1 VTTETK
7 QRLTIEE
14 YLALERASEE
24 RHDYLD
30 GEMLLMRGGNLHHSR
45 ISRNVFTS
53 LHSQLGDGDREV
65 FVNTMRVRTPTDL
78 FTYPDIIVTSRN
90 ARYDDDEFDTLLEPL
105 VIIEILSPRTE
116 AYDRTTKLP
125 HYRTIPSL
133 TEIALIT
140 QDRVHI
146 ERWDRQAEGQWLV
159 EDIEDI
165 GRTLDLPSIDCKL
178 PLARIYRRVV
188 FAED

>member
-1 VTTETK
+1 MTTETK

-24 RHDYLD
+24 RHGYLD
-30 GEMLLMRGGNLHHSR
+30 GEMVVVSGGGLHHSR
-45 ISRNVFTS
+45 TSRNVFTS
-53 LHSQLGDGDREV
+53 LHSQLRGGDREV
-65 FVNTMRVRTPTDL
+65 FVNAMRVRTPTDL
-78 FTYPDIIVTSRN
+78 FTYPDIIVTSKN
-90 ARYDDDEFDTLLEPL
+90 ARYDDHEFDTLLEPL

-146 ERWDRQAEGQWLV
+146 ERWERQAEGQWLV

-165 GRTLDLPSIDCKL
+165 GRTLDLPAVGCT
-178 PLARIYRRVV
+178 LALSDVYDRV
-188 FAED
+188 FKT